1 MTQRT
6 ILAVDGNSL
15 LHRSFHACARTGFR
29 TAAGEPAWAVR
40 GLLSQ
45 LTAAADRCCA
55 DVIVVGFDDPDA
67 STRRRRW
74 PFYKAQRDPKLAN
87 VESQLRLAT
96 TVLADLGVAVVV
108 PAGLEADDVLA
119 STAAFAP
126 TIGACTV
133 IVTSDRDSFSL
144 IDANTRMLRIIN
156 GGVEAS
162 PMLTEQRLPLVTGVG
177 PAQYRDLA
185 ALRGDS
191 SDNLP
196 GVKGVGAKT
205 AVRIITEFGSAE
217 AAFDE
222 VQAGGERCRRV
233 LGARVAA
240 RLADPGAR
248 ATWQLNCEVMAMHSD
263 VPLTGLADG
272 LGALPLCPQAVQ
284 RTYRRFDLSTGNALR
299 ALSTDVDRAPA
310 VDGTATDPTAPRA
323 ADADPGWTPRPVRSA
338 ARFPPLR
345 VTRPAFA
352 QEALF

>member
-1 MTQRT
+1 MTSRT
-6 ILAVDGNSL
+6 LLAVDGNSL

-29 TAAGEPAWAVR
+29 TTAGEPAWAVR
-40 GLLSQ
+40 GMLSQ
-45 LTAAADRCCA
+45 LIAAADRCCA
-55 DVIVVGFDDPDA
+55 DVIVVGFDDPDV

-108 PAGLEADDVLA
+108 APGLEADDVLA

-126 TIGACTV
+126 TIGAGTV

-144 IDANTRMLRIIN
+144 IDRHTRMLRIIN

-162 PMLTEQRLPLVTGVG
+162 PMLTEARLPLVTGVS

-196 GVKGVGAKT
+196 GVTGVGAKT
-205 AVRIITEFGSAE
+205 AVRILTEFGSAQ
-217 AAFDE
+217 AAFDDAE
-222 VQAGGERCRRV
+222 AGGERCRRT

-240 RLADPGAR
+240 RLADPSAR
-248 ATWQLNCEVMAMHSD
+248 ATWQLNCEVMAMHTD

-272 LGALPLCPQAVQ
+272 HGRLPLDPSAVE
-284 RTYRRFDLSTGNALR
+284 RTYRQFDLATGNAVR
-299 ALSTDVDRAPA
+299 AFCLVGDRQPA
-310 VDGTATDPTAPRA
+310 AE
-323 ADADPGWTPRPVRSA
+323 DADPVGAAPSAGPDPAWMPRPVRSA

-345 VTRPAFA
+345 VARPAFA
-352 QEALF
+352 QETLF